1 MKYNYDRIYIDHLHR
16 RVFEPCFYEAPTLP
30 LLWEYYPWKTVGI
43 AIVAILVCIVCVP
56 FCRPARPFVAAT
68 IKLLVALVAFVALTI
83 VRFVLPSPPAKQFYL
98 RLPPSPPSHAAS
110 THPRLHSSPGNYPA
124 VNGEELGAAQA
135 LKGMSKAKVVDV
147 VAVAVAQEHVQRE
160 EVKAAKDGA
169 AQKYDV
175 IEAAKDDV
183 SAQKYDVPEAA
194 KDGDSAQT
202 YDVVEAAKGG
212 AAQKYD
218 VAEAAKDGAAQKYDV
233 PEAAKD
239 GDSAQKYDVE
249 QAAKD

>member
-175 IEAAKDDV
+175 EQAAKDGDSAQKYDVVEAAKEFRAKVRRLKPRRMSAQKYDVIEAAKDDV

-194 KDGDSAQT
+194 KDG
-202 YDVVEAAKGG
+202 
-212 AAQKYD
+212 AAQ
-218 VAEAAKDGAAQKYDV
+218 
-233 PEAAKD
+233 
-239 GDSAQKYDVE
+239 STTF
-249 QAAKD
+249 